1 MTSNFNKDLFGE
13 AVPTDNKLPHRPKR
27 IDAKKRHHPTI
38 AEQYHLSE
46 FGNISIDPVSG
57 MPLIKEYKIDVP
69 MRIVPIN
76 VAVTGKDYTCTPCF
90 YVDDAL
96 FEKYYRQP
104 AKYLS
109 VIQCFPSVLSTDFS
123 QMANMP
129 AETRRH
135 NAYRNREL
143 AAYWQA
149 NGVPVIY
156 NVTWSTP
163 DSYSYSFAA
172 IPHHTMIAIN
182 CTGIIG
188 CDASKY
194 LWMKGYEEAIR
205 ILEPSLILRYGD
217 IMPGEYTE
225 ISLYYTNEHLN
236 RMRHGSKR

>member
-1 MTSNFNKDLFGE
+1 MEKNCNKDLFGLVLPKESVEPHQRSE
-13 AVPTDNKLPHRPKR
+13 AVS
-27 IDAKKRHHPTI
+27 KKRHHPSI

-46 FGNISIDPVSG
+46 FGNLPIDPVSG
-57 MPLIKEYKIDVP
+57 MPVIADYQIEIP
-69 MRIVPIN
+69 SRIVPIN
-76 VAVTGKDYTCTPCF
+76 VAVAEKDYTCTPCF
-90 YVDDAL
+90 YVDDTL

-109 VIQCFPSVLSTDFS
+109 VIQIFPSVVSTDFS

-143 AAYWQA
+143 ASYWQA

-172 IPHHTMIAIN
+172 VPHHAMIAIN

-205 ILEPSLILRYGD
+205 VLEPTLILRYGD
-217 IMPGEYTE
+217 IMPGEYAE
-225 ISLYYTNEHLN
+225 ISKYFPNEHLN